1 MTVIPSNSA
10 SQRLAVVTATA
21 PTPNG
26 PLHVGHLAGPFIAAD
41 VAARAARARGTRTL
55 TVSGLDP
62 HQNYVRAKAAS
73 QGRDVTAVLD
83 EYEGLVRDALRA
95 ARIGYDIFTDP
106 RADQDYQVRVGRTLG
121 ELKDRGAVVAEPA
134 TLTRC
139 GRCGATLHHA
149 YVSGDCPRCGLA
161 SSGGTCEACGAFTT
175 AENLGRV
182 QCTRCGGAPESLT
195 VVIPL
200 LRLESYRAAL
210 TETWSSAAM
219 PARVRS
225 LIGYYLARGLPDVP
239 LAYPTDWG
247 VPLDDGQRVDVWVEM
262 GLGLLSGIAQR
273 ISPEA
278 GGLDE
283 YAAAWRHVS
292 ERWHFLGI
300 DNAFYFAIL
309 FPCLFAAAGLGPGG
323 LGGLVVNEFYL
334 LDGLK
339 FSTSRGHAVW
349 AHEFL
354 ADEDPAM
361 VRMYLCWDRPDRFQ
375 SVFTLDAYAEF
386 RAWMATA
393 LQAGGT
399 LPSRLIAAE
408 ARRACQAL
416 EFSAFDPGLALR
428 CLLAAG
434 TGAAPSVLG
443 ALTGDDTVADE
454 AIVTAGG
461 GAVTPSALPR
471 STRRGEFR
479 RQSPLRVVDGD
490 AALPDVG
497 HPLQDGRVV
506 DEV

>member
-1 MTVIPSNSA
+1 MTMTAAPVNPA
-10 SQRLAVVTATA
+10 GQQLVVVTATA

-41 VAARAARARGTRTL
+41 VAARAARARGARTL

-73 QGRDVTAVLD
+73 AGREVADVLR
-83 EYEGLVRDALRA
+83 ENEGLVKAALRA
-95 ARIGYDIFTDP
+95 ARIGYDLYFDP
-106 RADQDYQVRVGRTLG
+106 GADRDYRLSVSRTLE
-121 ELKDRGAVVAEPA
+121 ELLSRGSVAAEPA

-139 GRCGATLHHA
+139 RDCRATLHHA
-149 YVSGDCPRCGLA
+149 YVSGDCPRCGLT

-182 QCTRCGGAPESLT
+182 RCARCDGAPESFSA
-195 VVIPL
+195 VIPV

-210 TETWSSAAM
+210 TQAWSGAVM

-247 VPLDDGQRVDVWVEM
+247 IPVGYDGRDNGQRVDVWAEM
-262 GLGLLSGIAQR
+262 GLGLLAGIARR
-273 ISPEA
+273 IDPRAA
-278 GGLDE
+278 GLAE
-283 YAAAWRHVS
+283 YAAAWRQVGQ
-292 ERWHFLGI
+292 RWHFLGI
-300 DNAFYFAIL
+300 DNAFYFGIL
-309 FPCLFAAAGLGPGG
+309 FPCVFAAAGVDAGG

-354 ADEDPAM
+354 ANEDPAL
-361 VRMYLCWDRPDRFQ
+361 VRMYLCWDRPDRYQ

-386 RAWMATA
+386 RDWMGTA
-393 LQAGGT
+393 LRAGRT
-399 LPSRLIAAE
+399 LPSRLAEAE
-408 ARRACQAL
+408 ARRACEAL
-416 EFSAFDPGLALR
+416 EFSAFDPGLAVR

-434 TGAAPSVLG
+434 ADAAPSVLG
-443 ALTGDDTVADE
+443 ALSGAGAPADG
-454 AIVTAGG
+454 TPAG
-461 GAVTPSALPR
+461 PR
-471 STRRGEFR
+471 V
-479 RQSPLRVVDGD
+479 P
-490 AALPDVG
+490 
-497 HPLQDGRVV
+497 
-506 DEV
+506 

>member
-1 MTVIPSNSA
+1 MTAIPSDSTG
-10 SQRLAVVTATA
+10 QRLAVVTATA

-55 TVSGLDP
+55 AVSGLDP

-73 QGRDVTAVLD
+73 QGRDVTAMLD
-83 EYEGLVRDALRA
+83 EYEGLVRDALCA

-106 RADQDYQVRVGRTLG
+106 RVDRDYQVRVGRTLG
-121 ELKDRGAVVAEPA
+121 ELEARGAVRTEPA

-139 GRCGATLHHA
+139 GRCETTLHHA

-175 AENLGRV
+175 AENLGHLR
-182 QCTRCGGAPESLT
+182 CARCGGAPESFT

-200 LRLESYRAAL
+200 LRLESYRAEL
-210 TETWSSAAM
+210 TEAWSGAVM
-219 PARVRS
+219 PTRVRS

-247 VPLDDGQRVDVWVEM
+247 VPVAAGQRVDVWVEM
-262 GLGLLSGIAQR
+262 GLGLLSGIARR

-278 GGLDE
+278 DGLDG
-283 YAAAWRHVS
+283 YVTAWRRVS

-309 FPCLFAAAGLGPGG
+309 FPCLFAAAGLEPDGF
-323 LGGLVVNEFYL
+323 GGLVVNEFYL

-361 VRMYLCWDRPDRFQ
+361 VRMYLCWDRPDRFE
-375 SVFTLDAYAEF
+375 SVFTRDAYAEF
-386 RAWMATA
+386 RDWMTA
-393 LQAGGT
+393 ALKFGGT
-399 LPSRLIAAE
+399 LPPRLTAAE

-434 TGAAPSVLG
+434 SGAAPSVLG
-443 ALTGDDTVADE
+443 ALTGDDTVA
-454 AIVTAGG
+454 V
-461 GAVTPSALPR
+461 P
-471 STRRGEFR
+471 
-479 RQSPLRVVDGD
+479 
-490 AALPDVG
+490 
-497 HPLQDGRVV
+497 
-506 DEV
+506 

>member
-1 MTVIPSNSA
+1 MMAIPIDSA
-10 SQRLAVVTATA
+10 DQRLAVVTATA

-73 QGRDVTAVLD
+73 QDREVTEVLD
-83 EYEGLVRDALRA
+83 EYEELVRDALRA

-106 RADQDYQVRVGRTLG
+106 RRDQDYQVRVGQTLG
-121 ELKDRGAVVAEPA
+121 ELEDRGTVVAEPA

-139 GRCGATLHHA
+139 GRCGTTLHHA

-182 QCTRCGGAPESLT
+182 QCARCGGAPESFT
-195 VVIPL
+195 VVIPQ
-200 LRLESYRAAL
+200 LRLESFRAAL
-210 TETWSSAAM
+210 TEAWSSALM
-219 PARVRS
+219 PVRVRS

-247 VPLDDGQRVDVWVEM
+247 VCLGDGQRVDVWVEM
-262 GLGLLSGIAQR
+262 GLGLLTGIAQR

-278 GGLDE
+278 VGLDG
-283 YAAAWRHVS
+283 YVAAWRHVS

-309 FPCLFAAAGLGPGG
+309 FPCLFTAAGLDPGG

-361 VRMYLCWDRPDRFQ
+361 VRMYLCWDRPDRFE
-375 SVFTLDAYAEF
+375 SVFTRDAYAEF
-386 RAWMATA
+386 RDWMAAA
-393 LQAGGT
+393 LRAGGR
-399 LPSRLIAAE
+399 LPSRLTAAE

-416 EFSAFDPGLALR
+416 EFGAFDPGLALR

-434 TGAAPSVLG
+434 TSAAPAVFG
-443 ALTGDDTVADE
+443 ALTGDDTL
-454 AIVTAGG
+454 AGNAPAAP
-461 GAVTPSALPR
+461 GAL
-471 STRRGEFR
+471 
-479 RQSPLRVVDGD
+479 
-490 AALPDVG
+490 
-497 HPLQDGRVV
+497 
-506 DEV
+506 